1 MENYKEADWSAM
13 SQFENDLDNLEAAYA
28 EQFGEEKP
36 SRYVDGKFCNYFKYP
51 RPVGSTGIGASG
63 ARSNCSYLSLCDVFP
78 LKILTS

>member
-36 SRYVDGKFCNYFKYP
+36 SRYVDGKFCNYFKYH
-51 RPVGSTGIGASG
+51 RPVGSTGIGA
-63 ARSNCSYLSLCDVFP
+63 RSNCSYPCLCDVLP

>member
-36 SRYVDGKFCNYFKYP
+36 SRYVDGKFCNYVKYP
-51 RPVGSTGIGASG
+51 GPEGIIGIDAGSSG
-63 ARSNCSYLSLCDVFP
+63 SYVSLYDVFP